1 MEVQK
6 KESKKSRSHQAAFW
20 VTLIRGLLATFLGIA
35 LIFQPD
41 KTRPFLINFMGMFWL
56 ASGIMSLRWGA
67 SGRRARRLSLAAGII
82 GILGGIL
89 VLTRDLVRDFLA
101 EDVVIYILGGIIVL
115 TGIIHAFGG
124 FRVGEET
131 ERQRS
136 WTSLLLGIFEIIL
149 GALLLLSPT
158 DLGRGVFLIAS
169 IWAFVGAFM
178 LIGDALRQ
186 RALHLR
192 QDGSEE

>member
-1 MEVQK
+1 MNSDTSVPEKAQHH
-6 KESKKSRSHQAAFW
+6 RAAFW
-20 VTLIRGLLATFLGIA
+20 ITLIRGLLATFLGIA

-67 SGRRARRLSLAAGII
+67 SGRRARRLSLVAGII

-89 VLTRDLVRDFLA
+89 VLARDLASGFLA

-115 TGIIHAFGG
+115 TGIIHAVGG

-131 ERQRS
+131 KRQRS

-149 GALLLLSPT
+149 GALLLFSPT
-158 DLGRGVFLIAS
+158 DPGREVFLIAS

-186 RALHLR
+186 RTQHRR

>member
-1 MEVQK
+1 MEEQK
-6 KESKKSRSHQAAFW
+6 SEPTQGRSRQAAFW
-20 VTLIRGLLATFLGIA
+20 VTLVRGLLATFLGIA
-35 LIFQPD
+35 LIFQQD
-41 KTRPFLINFMGMFWL
+41 KTRPFLVNFMGMFWL

-89 VLTRDLVRDFLA
+89 VLTRNLASGFLA
-101 EDVVIYILGGIIVL
+101 EVVVLYILGGIIVL
-115 TGIIHAFGG
+115 TGIIHTVGG

-131 ERQRS
+131 ERHWS

-149 GALLLLSPT
+149 GTLLLLSPT
-158 DLGRGVFLIAS
+158 DLGRGVFLTAS

-192 QDGSEE
+192 QDGLEE

>member
-1 MEVQK
+1 LNSDTSVPEKAQHRRV
-6 KESKKSRSHQAAFW
+6 AFW
-20 VTLIRGLLATFLGIA
+20 VTLIRALLATFLGIA

-41 KTRPFLINFMGMFWL
+41 KTRPFLVNFMGMFWL

-82 GILGGIL
+82 GILGGVL
-89 VLTRDLVRDFLA
+89 VLTRDLTRGFLA
-101 EDVVIYILGGIIVL
+101 EVVVIYIFGGIIVL
-115 TGIIHAFGG
+115 TGIIHAVGG
-124 FRVGEET
+124 FRVGEESK
-131 ERQRS
+131 RQWS

-149 GALLLLSPT
+149 GALLILSPT
-158 DLGRGVFLIAS
+158 DPGRGVFIIAS

-186 RALHLR
+186 RAQHRR
-192 QDGSEE
+192 QDGL